1 MKEEYWEQFMTTGR
15 IADYLSYKAESGSS
29 ESRCLE
35 EQKEQAGVR
44 SGESDC
50 FDRMVLSTAPV
61 GEYDRRVVILTKEQG
76 KILHLPEG
84 EKTKQ
89 SAGRCSQSVF
99 FRGVYDV

>member
-44 SGESDC
+44 SGER
-50 FDRMVLSTAPV
+50 F
-61 GEYDRRVVILTKEQG
+61 
-76 KILHLPEG
+76 LHLPEG
-84 EKTKQ
+84 REDQTV
-89 SAGRCSQSVF
+89 RW
-99 FRGVYDV
+99 

>member
-1 MKEEYWEQFMTTGR
+1 MTTGR

-50 FDRMVLSTAPV
+50 FDRDGAFHGT
-61 GEYDRRVVILTKEQG
+61 GWRV
-76 KILHLPEG
+76 
-84 EKTKQ
+84 
-89 SAGRCSQSVF
+89 
-99 FRGVYDV
+99 

>member
-50 FDRMVLSTAPV
+50 FPSSHKPCLWRPDPSSCTCML
-61 GEYDRRVVILTKEQG
+61 RRPFG
-76 KILHLPEG
+76 HPHPCPAA
-84 EKTKQ
+84 
-89 SAGRCSQSVF
+89 SR
-99 FRGVYDV
+99 

>member
-44 SGESDC
+44 SGESYC
-50 FDRMVLSTAPV
+50 FDR
-61 GEYDRRVVILTKEQG
+61 DRAIHGTGWRV
-76 KILHLPEG
+76 
-84 EKTKQ
+84 
-89 SAGRCSQSVF
+89 
-99 FRGVYDV
+99 

>member
-1 MKEEYWEQFMTTGR
+1 MTTGR

-50 FDRMVLSTAPV
+50 FDRDGAFNGT
-61 GEYDRRVVILTKEQG
+61 GWRV
-76 KILHLPEG
+76 
-84 EKTKQ
+84 
-89 SAGRCSQSVF
+89 
-99 FRGVYDV
+99 

>member
-44 SGESDC
+44 SGE
-50 FDRMVLSTAPV
+50 
-61 GEYDRRVVILTKEQG
+61 
-76 KILHLPEG
+76 
-84 EKTKQ
+84 
-89 SAGRCSQSVF
+89 
-99 FRGVYDV
+99 

>member
-50 FDRMVLSTAPV
+50 FDRDGAV
-61 GEYDRRVVILTKEQG
+61 R
-76 KILHLPEG
+76 
-84 EKTKQ
+84 
-89 SAGRCSQSVF
+89 SAGGGIRQESRPPYKRTWKDFSVC
-99 FRGVYDV
+99 

>member
-35 EQKEQAGVR
+35 EQKEQAGVI

-50 FDRMVLSTAPV
+50 FDRDGAFNGT
-61 GEYDRRVVILTKEQG
+61 GWRV
-76 KILHLPEG
+76 
-84 EKTKQ
+84 
-89 SAGRCSQSVF
+89 
-99 FRGVYDV
+99 